1 MPRNYTPAEDAER
14 KARLRES
21 ERERRQRAVASARG
35 SLAIEGLEVDPETQ
49 ALVDR
54 YIEGELSIDELM
66 PAIFALDATS
76 GDAG

>member
-1 MPRNYTPAEDAER
+1 
-14 KARLRES
+14 
-21 ERERRQRAVASARG
+21 VASARG